1 MGRLWVKEMLLV
13 SKSTRALFSAV
24 IVIFLCAVILIV
36 GIDAMHLR
44 ADESLVYDYTRNDLR
59 YLVTYLAEQ
68 DSHPPLWFSSYWLWR
83 QIMGESEFAARVQA
97 AFYSLIAVAIVYRIG
112 RDWFG
117 APRYGLYAA
126 ALLGV
131 NAYFFVYA
139 LEIRPYGLIML
150 LVAASMWT
158 YQRWLTHQSARWA
171 FYYAVTV
178 GLMLYI
184 HYFLFVLMLVQA
196 AYFVLRLP
204 SRRLIKQGLGVAVL
218 VFLIWLPWL
227 PFAAYQVMHVR
238 AAEVAG
244 GNERGAIG
252 AGSTTEATS
261 IEAALRLARTATNGQ
276 AMVYAAVLLVGVIY
290 LWRKEDYRL
299 ALVWGVGVPAAAM
312 LVNLLVAVYTPRYV
326 VYLVVGLAVA
336 VGAALAALPRRI
348 RLPALT
354 GVIVLTFWSLPQ
366 YIPIRVPLRDLYQ
379 QVSAL
384 AGPDDVLLFADGD
397 LTDPFVRKQ
406 AQRYI
411 TPNLWERRTRQIAE
425 ALPNRRIW
433 FISGEEWRTDETRA
447 DFAQVEATHPLR
459 QIIGRCDR
467 DWCYLLQLLEAP
479 PNADAALFGDHLGF
493 RGVDVDSLTA
503 NTLSARLWWAAD
515 ETPSLDYSIGLQLL
529 NREGTI
535 VAQSDGPIIDWY
547 NRQPVQTSQMQPNK
561 IYIDART
568 LTLPPNLPAGEYQ
581 LTLVVY
587 QSWDQVRLTL
597 PDGRDYLL
605 LDTLQRPVG

>member
-1 MGRLWVKEMLLV
+1 MT
-13 SKSTRALFSAV
+13 KSTRALFSAV

-83 QIMGESEFAARVQA
+83 QLAGASEFAARVQS
-97 AFYSLIAVAIVYRIG
+97 AFFSLITVAIVYRIG

-150 LVAASMWT
+150 LVSASMWT
-158 YQRWLTHQSARWA
+158 YQRWLTRQSFRWA

-196 AYFVLRLP
+196 VYFGLRLP
-204 SRRLIKQGLGVAVL
+204 SRRLIKQGLGAAAL

-227 PFAAYQVMHVR
+227 PFAAWQVLHVR

-261 IEAALRLARTATNGQ
+261 IETVLRLARTATNGQ
-276 AMVYAAVLLVGVIY
+276 VIVYAAVLIVGVIF
-290 LWRKEDYRL
+290 LWRKETYRL
-299 ALVWGVGVPAAAM
+299 ALVWGIGVPAAAM
-312 LVNLLVAVYTPRYV
+312 LINLFVAVYTPRYV
-326 VYLVVGLAVA
+326 VYIVVGLAIA
-336 VGAALAALPRRI
+336 AGAALAALPRQV

-354 GVIVLTFWSLPQ
+354 GVMMLTFWSLPQ
-366 YIPIRVPLRDLYQ
+366 YIPNYVPLRDLYR

-384 AGPDDVLLFADGD
+384 AGPNDVLFFNDGD

-406 AQRYI
+406 AERYI
-411 TPNLWERRTRQIAE
+411 APDLWERRVRRLE
-425 ALPNRRIW
+425 RALPNRRIW
-433 FISGEEWRTDETRA
+433 FISGDEWRSDEIRA
-447 DFAQVEATHPLR
+447 DFAQIEQTHPLQ
-459 QIIGRCDR
+459 QIIGKCDR
-467 DWCYLLQLLEAP
+467 EWCYLLQLLEAP
-479 PNADAALFGDHLGF
+479 PNAQATLFGDILGF
-493 RGVDVDSLTA
+493 QGMDIDVLTA
-503 NTLSARLWWAAD
+503 GTLSARLWWTAN

-529 NREGTI
+529 NSDSAV
-535 VAQSDGPIIDWY
+535 VAQADGPIIDWY
-547 NRQPVQTSQMQPNK
+547 SRQPLQTSQMQPDK
-561 IYIDART
+561 IYIDARA
-568 LTLPPNLPAGEYQ
+568 LALPPDLPAGAYQ
-581 LTLVVY
+581 PVLVVY

-597 PDGRDYLL
+597 PDGSDQLL
-605 LDTLQRPVG
+605 LDTLSLPVE